1 MIADFATHP
10 LIIRQTHSCWKWD
23 CYPEVLEVPL
33 HSRQVSGR
41 NRTSC
46 ALEYIAR
53 LFSEVDGILSS
64 CDNVRQTLRQTNIA
78 LALLNG
84 LYGDAMQCAGRNLRI
99 EHIRAVNR
107 LLMAFGTISIK
118 LVIYV
123 SMQETI

>member
-1 MIADFATHP
+1 MIADYATHP
-10 LIIRQTHSCWKWD
+10 LIIKQMHSCWKWD
-23 CYPEVLEVPL
+23 CYPDVLEAPL
-33 HSRQVSGR
+33 HSKQVSVW

-64 CDNVRQTLRQTNIA
+64 CDNERQTLRQTNA
-78 LALLNG
+78 PLVLFNG

-123 SMQETI
+123 SMQEG